1 MRSPLNKSDH
11 SSPSLSNE
19 GICRSIVER
28 SNAILLTIAN
38 GTIVDGNENAAAMFG
53 YALEELKSSTRQ
65 ILFEENFERVFQR
78 AKCEEKYVIES
89 YAIRKNGDRFPC
101 EVSWL
106 TLENVYAED
115 LFSISVVDISKRQM
129 LEAEKIRNAEDR
141 GRGLIERVSDS
152 FVSLDRNFRFTYV
165 NKRGAELANRTV
177 DSLLGK
183 HMWEEFPDIVGSNIY
198 FAYHKAM
205 IEQVDVHT
213 EFYYEPFNIWLEYHI
228 YPSPDGVSAFIR
240 NITETKRRKSISEL
254 EKNIFE
260 FYTNS
265 ETPIEEILTLL
276 LNGLQRIHPHMLC
289 SILKV
294 KNDKLFT
301 WVSPHLPSE
310 FNQAIDGIPVGSG
323 SCGVAAQTKRKVFVK
338 DIVSDPI
345 TKDYG
350 TLAEQFQ
357 LKSCWS
363 YPILDIK
370 QNVLGTFAIYY
381 TTTHEVKPS
390 EEDSIDKAS
399 IILKTILINKQA
411 QDAVKK
417 SEQTRRLIMNAA
429 LDAII
434 CIDTAG
440 QVTLWNPQA
449 EKIFGWKEEEVLGI
463 EISDLILPENFRDR
477 HFAGLGNYLRTA
489 QSSSMLNKVM
499 EVTAKNRQGIEFPIS
514 LTILPVKQD
523 NSEFFCAF
531 IEDISEKKEAQSQ
544 LQKAH
549 TQLLSAQQIAKLGY
563 WELDL
568 IGNANYWSTQ
578 IYEICGLD
586 KKANVASI
594 QEFADLIHP
603 DDRQEFLENHR
614 AALQGIPFL
623 KPDYRLIR
631 KDGDLRYILIEASR
645 VCDDKGTP
653 IRLQG
658 TLQDITRL
666 KKNELALIELNNELN
681 KRAMELAKSNAEL
694 EQFAYITSHDLQEP
708 LRMVTSFLTQIEKKY
723 NDILDEKGRQ
733 YIHFAVD
740 GAARM
745 KRIILDLLE
754 YSRVG
759 KSDSAVQK
767 IDMNELLKE
776 IVQLNQTTIEEKNAE
791 VIWHDLP
798 VIQFSKTPLQQ
809 VLHNLVGNGLKYQ
822 RPGQRPRVEIRFTE
836 TLSHWQ
842 FSIADNGIGID
853 PKNFD
858 AVFVLFKRL
867 HNRDEFSGTGLGLA
881 ICKKIVESYQGK
893 IWVDSSPGVGSTFH
907 FTIPKHFGN
916 LY

>member
-1 MRSPLNKSDH
+1 MRSPLHKSDD
-11 SSPSLSNE
+11 SGPSLSNE
-19 GICRSIVER
+19 AICRSIIE
-28 SNAILLTIAN
+28 SSGAILLTRAN
-38 GTIVDGNENAAAMFG
+38 GTIVDGNDSALAMFG
-53 YALEELKSSTRQ
+53 YSLEELKSCTRQ
-65 ILFEENFERVFQR
+65 ELFDEGFERAFDLV
-78 AKCEEKYVIES
+78 KSGKKHMVDCC
-89 YAIRKNGDRFPC
+89 AIRKNGNRFSC
-101 EVSWL
+101 EVFCAMLGSVS
-106 TLENVYAED
+106 TED
-115 LFSISVVDISKRQM
+115 LLSISVVDISKRQI

-141 GRGLIERVSDS
+141 ARGLIERVSDS
-152 FVSLDRNFRFTYV
+152 FVSLDKNFRFTYI

-183 HMWEEFPDIVGSNIY
+183 QIWEEFPDIVGSNIY

-213 EFYYEPFNIWLEYHI
+213 EFYYEPFNIWMEYHI
-228 YPSPDGVSAFIR
+228 YPSPNGVSAFIR
-240 NITETKRRKSISEL
+240 NITETRRQQRISEL
-254 EKNIFE
+254 EKEIFE
-260 FYTNS
+260 LYTNS
-265 ETPIEEILTLL
+265 ETPIEEILALL

-294 KNDKLFT
+294 KADKLFT
-301 WVSPHLPSE
+301 WVSPHLPPA

-323 SCGVAAQTKRKVFVK
+323 SCGVAAQTKSKVFVK

-350 TLAEQFQ
+350 ILAEQFQ

-390 EEDSIDKAS
+390 EEDSIEKAS

-434 CIDTAG
+434 CIDTEG
-440 QVTLWNPQA
+440 KVTLWNPQA
-449 EKIFGWKEEEVLGI
+449 ETIFGWKEEEVLGI
-463 EISDLILPENFRDR
+463 EISDLILPDNSRDR
-477 HFAGLGNYLRTA
+477 HTAGLGNYLRTE
-489 QSSSMLNKVM
+489 QSSMLNKVM

-568 IGNANYWSTQ
+568 IGDANYWSTQ

-586 KKANVASI
+586 KKADVASI
-594 QEFADLIHP
+594 QEFANLIHP
-603 DDRQEFLENHR
+603 EDRQEFLENHR

-623 KPDYRLIR
+623 KPDYRLMR

-645 VCDDKGTP
+645 VCDDNGTP

-666 KKNELALIELNNELN
+666 KKNELALIELNTELN
-681 KRAMELAKSNAEL
+681 RRADELLKSNSEL

-723 NDILDEKGRQ
+723 NDLLDEKGKQ
-733 YIHFAVD
+733 YIYFAVD

-798 VIQFSKTPLQQ
+798 VIQFSKTPLHQ
-809 VLHNLVGNGLKYQ
+809 VIHNLVGNGLKYQ
-822 RPGQRPRVEIRFTE
+822 RPDQRPRIEIKFTD

-842 FSIADNGIGID
+842 FSVADNGIGID
-853 PKNFD
+853 PKHFD
-858 AVFVLFKRL
+858 TVFGLFKRL

-893 IWVDSSPGVGSTFH
+893 IWVDSIPGVGSTFH
-907 FTIPKHFGN
+907 FTIPKQYSN
-916 LY
+916 LN